1 MPSQPRINCHTAKLS
16 ARRAEHAA
24 ALQSPALDRRVP
36 QYCNRR
42 LFASAQ
48 VQRPE
53 APRPSRSS
61 ITMGRSRRG
70 KGAGLQRLRTVEAPK
85 RESTRPRKP
94 SLKAAAQQAASGT
107 SEDDGIVVYSSE
119 SDTEMETSSDGEASS
134 PIEVT
139 YRRRPTRRQP
149 APVKGGGKKKKRRR
163 GDVYDWSKLSV
174 EIGDDDVAE
183 LAAVAPDTVVL
194 CRDGVADQSEATHVL
209 EIEGTKY
216 SVHAPPEV
224 ILALY
229 DRFVELGPE
238 IEAKVQ
244 GRVEIKFMAL
254 RASARVVSGSWVV
267 SFSILGWSLSR
278 FWGRSDGLLDDVC
291 DDDLSQQLS
300 TRRSRAVGC
309 TRRRC
314 ASPRSSSSSR

>member
-1 MPSQPRINCHTAKLS
+1 M
-16 ARRAEHAA
+16 
-24 ALQSPALDRRVP
+24 P

-42 LFASAQ
+42 LLASAQ

-61 ITMGRSRRG
+61 ITMGRSRSG
-70 KGAGLQRLRTVEAPK
+70 TGAGLQRLRTVEAPK
-85 RESTRPRKP
+85 RKSTRPRKL
-94 SLKAAAQQAASGT
+94 SQKAAAQQAAAGT
-107 SEDDGIVVYSSE
+107 SQDAPLVVDSDLELSGASSDDGGESSG
-119 SDTEMETSSDGEASS
+119 DEASS

-139 YRRRPTRRQP
+139 SRRRETRRQP
-149 APVKGGGKKKKRRR
+149 APVKGGGKKKKKRRR
-163 GDVYDWSKLSV
+163 GGVYDWSKLSV
-174 EIGDDDVAE
+174 EIEDDDDVAE

-209 EIEGTKY
+209 EIEGQKF

-244 GRVEIKFMAL
+244 GRVEIKFHGASPHL
-254 RASARVVSGSWVV
+254 RASSRGGR
-267 SFSILGWSLSR
+267 GWSLSR
-278 FWGRSDGLLDDVC
+278 FWGRSDVLLDDVC
-291 DDDLSQQLS
+291 DDDLSQQFS

-314 ASPRSSSSSR
+314 ASPRSSSSSS